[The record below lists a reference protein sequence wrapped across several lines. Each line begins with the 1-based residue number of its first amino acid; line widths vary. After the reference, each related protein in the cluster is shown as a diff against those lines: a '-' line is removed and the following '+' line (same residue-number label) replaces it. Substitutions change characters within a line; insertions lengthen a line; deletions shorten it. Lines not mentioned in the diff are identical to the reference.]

1 MFCVSV
7 SGDSMLRVIFN
18 SSSSFCGSNGF
29 MSMVSHRSS
38 CMFFIFVPCVLS
50 SVAIVFES
58 SVSSEMVPALKVNS
72 LQKRILF
79 WLQLVWMASVSEVS
93 M

>member
-7 SGDSMLRVIFN
+7 SGDSMLRAVF
-18 SSSSFCGSNGF
+18 SSSSSVCGSKGF

-38 CMFFIFVPCVLS
+38 CMFFRFVPFGFN
-50 SVAIVFES
+50 SVEILFES

-79 WLQLVWMASVSEVS
+79 WLQLVWMPSISEVS

>member
-1 MFCVSV
+1 MFCVNV
-7 SGDSMLRVIFN
+7 SGVSMLRVFFN
-18 SSSSFCGSNGF
+18 SSSSVFGSKGF

-38 CMFFIFVPCVLS
+38 CMFFRFVPFVLD
-50 SVAIVFES
+50 SVDILFGS
-58 SVSSEMVPALKVNS
+58 SVSSEMVPVLKVNS

-79 WLQLVWMASVSEVS
+79 WLQLVWMASISEVS

>member
-7 SGDSMLRVIFN
+7 SGDWMLRASFN
-18 SSSSFCGSNGF
+18 SDSSVCGSNVF
-29 MSMVSHRSS
+29 MSSVSHKRS
-38 CMFFIFVPCVLS
+38 CTFFRFVPFVLN
-50 SVAIVFES
+50 SVDILLGS
-58 SVSSEMVPALKVNS
+58 SVSSGMVPAWNVSS

-79 WLQLVWMASVSEVS
+79 WLQLVWMSSISEVS